1 MSLTVCMRSSSGGSL
16 STGVVWDRHTCMF
29 FNHRF
34 YTVFP
39 EATATH
45 FQDVHVLKWKSH
57 HFDEIFITGCTY
69 SWQNVNFL
77 LYVTRNY
84 LVFMFIVI
92 VAFIAAHVTIFDISL
107 SFDFYFGKSAI
118 SVLPGKKKCD
128 GEMFPMCVLYAVD
141 GANIPWGKLNTVTG
155 QACLNF
161 IDIW

>member
-1 MSLTVCMRSSSGGSL
+1 
-16 STGVVWDRHTCMF
+16 MF

-34 YTVFP
+34 CTLFP

-45 FQDVHVLKWKSH
+45 FQDVHVHVLKWKSH

-69 SWQNVNFL
+69 SCQNVNFR

-118 SVLPGKKKCD
+118 SVLPGKKKNAMEKC
-128 GEMFPMCVLYAVD
+128 FPCVCSMQ
-141 GANIPWGKLNTVTG
+141 WMG
-155 QACLNF
+155 QIYPEEN
-161 IDIW
+161 